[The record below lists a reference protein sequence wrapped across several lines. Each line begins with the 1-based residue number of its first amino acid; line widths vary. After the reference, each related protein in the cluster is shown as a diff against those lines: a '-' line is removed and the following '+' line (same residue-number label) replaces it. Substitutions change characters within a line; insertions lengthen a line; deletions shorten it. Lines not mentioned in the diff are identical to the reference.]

1 MPYATLINNQLFFS
15 MWLRRQLG
23 VPEGEEDGGGDD
35 EDVGE
40 NEIST
45 RAMNI
50 SSSRQHYLQCQ
61 FVQLILTIYTTPV
74 SIETTILPCLIVQ
87 SSNQF
92 I

>member
-40 NEIST
+40 IEIST

-50 SSSRQHYLQCQ
+50 ASSRQHYLQYQ
-61 FVQLILTIYTTPV
+61 FVQLILTIY
-74 SIETTILPCLIVQ
+74 SIETTILLCLIVQ
-87 SSNQF
+87 SSDQF